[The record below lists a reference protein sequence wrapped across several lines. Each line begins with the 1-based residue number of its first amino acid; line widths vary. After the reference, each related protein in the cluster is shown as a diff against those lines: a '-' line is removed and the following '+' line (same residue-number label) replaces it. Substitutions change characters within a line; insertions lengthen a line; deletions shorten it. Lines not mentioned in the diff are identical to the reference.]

1 MSAKEWVKITVLN
14 DPVEAEIVRGML
26 EAQGV
31 QVLLSK
37 EAVGQVWG
45 LTVGSASEIE
55 FFVPKDQAKLAKE
68 ILSEYVKGVGNSES
82 G

>member
-1 MSAKEWVKITVLN
+1 MSGKEWIKVAVMN
-14 DPVEAEIVRGML
+14 DPVEAEILRGLL
-26 EAQGV
+26 EAQGIK
-31 QVLLSK
+31 VLMSK

-45 LTVGSASEIE
+45 LTVGSASEVE

-68 ILSEYVKGVGNSES
+68 ILREYVTDLSEEDQ